1 MFSAGEVFSQ
11 ASPITRKHL
20 RQVINEGRQDNEY
33 SYFSILGCN
42 EDSLYYT
49 ADTIHFYDNSRFF
62 DQIGICCEFVQ
73 WELIGS
79 NLLRQQ
85 EPQTCMEP
93 SSVEISTI
101 RYYKYRMKK
110 QGGNVYF
117 QLLNQKNPVATYRL
131 VNIEYIE
138 LANQLPC
145 TAITL
150 VRVKKINPKETGEE
164 TPGFTLMQNNK
175 EPSLKKLPK
184 LRKKRRAIGENPVL
198 TNMEPL
204 TPKLPMLQ
212 LRERAVTAK
221 PILKKSEK
229 IIR

>member
-1 MFSAGEVFSQ
+1 MKTKYILLLYFFMFSAGEVFSQ

-85 EPQTCMEP
+85 EPQTCMGP

-150 VRVKKINPKETGEE
+150 VRVKGASMKPMLKERQPK
-164 TPGFTLMQNNK
+164 
-175 EPSLKKLPK
+175 K
-184 LRKKRRAIGENPVL
+184 LRKFMRDKPVIMK
-198 TNMEPL
+198 MESKSPVI
-204 TPKLPMLQ
+204 PML
-212 LRERAVTAK
+212 LM
-221 PILKKSEK
+221 IEK
-229 IIR
+229 

>member
-1 MFSAGEVFSQ
+1 MKTKYILLLYFFMFSAGEVFSQ

-85 EPQTCMEP
+85 EPQTCMGP

-110 QGGNVYF
+110 RGDNVYF
-117 QLLNQKNPVATYRL
+117 QLVGQQNSIITFRL
-131 VNIEYIE
+131 TNIEYIE
-138 LANQLPC
+138 LADLTPC

-150 VRVKKINPKETGEE
+150 VREPEEAIKTMLEEPQPKKPRKSKRERPNIIKIERR
-164 TPGFTLMQNNK
+164 TPV
-175 EPSLKKLPK
+175 
-184 LRKKRRAIGENPVL
+184 I
-198 TNMEPL
+198 
-204 TPKLPMLQ
+204 PMLQ
-212 LRERAVTAK
+212 MIER
-221 PILKKSEK
+221 
-229 IIR
+229 

>member
-1 MFSAGEVFSQ
+1 MKTKYILLLYFFMFSAGEVFSQ

-110 QGGNVYF
+110 RGDNVYF
-117 QLLNQKNPVATYRL
+117 QLVGQQNSIITFRL
-131 VNIEYIE
+131 TNIEYIE
-138 LANQLPC
+138 LADLTPC

-150 VRVKKINPKETGEE
+150 VREPEEAIKTMLEEPQPKKPRKSKRERPNIIKIERR
-164 TPGFTLMQNNK
+164 TPV
-175 EPSLKKLPK
+175 
-184 LRKKRRAIGENPVL
+184 I
-198 TNMEPL
+198 
-204 TPKLPMLQ
+204 PMLQ
-212 LRERAVTAK
+212 MIER
-221 PILKKSEK
+221 
-229 IIR
+229 

>member
-110 QGGNVYF
+110 RGDNVYF
-117 QLLNQKNPVATYRL
+117 QLVGQQNSIITFRL
-131 VNIEYIE
+131 TNIEYIE
-138 LANQLPC
+138 LADLTPC

-150 VRVKKINPKETGEE
+150 VREPEEAIKTMLEEPQPKKPRKSKRERPNIIKIERR
-164 TPGFTLMQNNK
+164 TPV
-175 EPSLKKLPK
+175 
-184 LRKKRRAIGENPVL
+184 I
-198 TNMEPL
+198 
-204 TPKLPMLQ
+204 PMLQ
-212 LRERAVTAK
+212 MIER
-221 PILKKSEK
+221 
-229 IIR
+229 